1 MCPSNSHN
9 TIYINSTQKKTML
22 YLWNQLIRYISMSVA
37 DSMFLATISTS
48 FVSVSP
54 GEPII
59 WDSAPINPGG
69 HFNTILGMYEVPVDG
84 YYT

>member
-1 MCPSNSHN
+1 MTNRMKGLIEQ
-9 TIYINSTQKKTML
+9 TDLL
-22 YLWNQLIRYISMSVA
+22 YFALLV
-37 DSMFLATISTS
+37 DSMFLATISES
-48 FVSVSP
+48 SVSVSP

-69 HFNTILGMYEVPVDG
+69 HFNTILGMYEAPVNG